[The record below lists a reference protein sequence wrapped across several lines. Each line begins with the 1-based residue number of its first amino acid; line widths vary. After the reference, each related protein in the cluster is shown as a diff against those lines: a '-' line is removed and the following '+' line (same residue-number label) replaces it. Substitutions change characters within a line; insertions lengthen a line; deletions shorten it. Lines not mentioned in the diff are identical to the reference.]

1 MAKAASKG
9 TSKTNVT
16 ARAELKTQQITCRI
30 CGQKPD
36 VVRQLT
42 PAGKAVMFRKCCA
55 AAGVVAGA

>member
-30 CGQKPD
+30 CGTKPD

-42 PAGKAVMFRKCCA
+42 PAGKAVMYRKCCA
-55 AAGVVAGA
+55 AAGIVAA